1 MPKTTG
7 TEKPLGSVPAKRE
20 PADLTPQVG
29 LGTEFGGARKD
40 WNRLCRKINEYLRA
54 ESLHTCAGLAVYLRC
69 RPEHL
74 LELESGKLDAPG
86 SVYRVSDLLRQFRLV
101 TEDEWCRRL
110 PVKTEEA
117 VERMTGRTPDAAR
130 QEADADAALRQF
142 AG

>member
-1 MPKTTG
+1 MPKAMGTG
-7 TEKPLGSVPAKRE
+7 KPLENVPAKRE
-20 PADLTPQVG
+20 PADTAPQVG
-29 LGTEFGGARKD
+29 LGAEFGGTRKD
-40 WNRLCRKINEYLRA
+40 WDRLRRKINEYLRA
-54 ESLHTCAGLAVYLRC
+54 ESLHTCAGLAVRLRC

-86 SVYRVSDLLRQFRLV
+86 SAYRVSDLLRQFRLV
-101 TEDEWCRRL
+101 AEDEWCRRL

-130 QEADADAALRQF
+130 QEADAAAALRQF